1 MSSPVLIEVARSA
14 RNIAR
19 PDETTEE
26 WVAIDGGGFV
36 TRADY
41 NDESVM
47 KAIYALRA
55 HSVTTPRAIK
65 KKKSAVYFV
74 NRCRNSKCMFTP
86 GHAGPCS
93 HEIVTGKR
101 AGRK

>member
-1 MSSPVLIEVARSA
+1 MPSPVLIEVAPSA

-36 TRADY
+36 TQADY
-41 NDESVM
+41 DELVR
-47 KAIYALRA
+47 KGILALCA
-55 HSVTTPRAIK
+55 HSVNASRTIK
-65 KKKSAVYFV
+65 KKKSAIYFV
-74 NRCRNSKCMFTP
+74 HRCRSSKCTFTP